1 MLVIHFK
8 YTCAQ
13 FSTSV
18 ISDSLQPHGLQ
29 HAGLPYPS
37 PNSEACSV
45 SCPSRW
51 WCHPTISSSVI
62 PFSSQLQSFPASGS
76 FLKSQ
81 FFALDGQ
88 SIGALTSVS
97 LLPMNIQDWFPLG
110 RTGLISLQSWGSQES
125 SLTPQFKSINTLPVS
140 LLYVSALTSIHDH
153 WKKHSFD

>member
-1 MLVIHFK
+1 MLVILFK

-81 FFALDGQ
+81 FFASDGQ
-88 SIGALTSVS
+88 SIGASASVS
-97 LLPMNIQDWFPLG
+97 VLPMNIQDCSFRMDWFDILAVLGLSRVFSNTTIQKHQYFTCQPSLCFNSHIYTWPLEK
-110 RTGLISLQSWGSQES
+110 T
-125 SLTPQFKSINTLPVS
+125 
-140 LLYVSALTSIHDH
+140 
-153 WKKHSFD
+153 